1 MTHGAAPR
9 AAGARRAKGV
19 VAMSG
24 SPAGAAKDEGR
35 ASWRES
41 LGRRALTA
49 LVLIPLVVALVFFGG
64 WVAFAGAL
72 LALGIGIS
80 ELRAMFRQRGWRPL
94 IALSAA
100 FGVAALAAARVLV
113 LAPHQLATVLVVAG
127 AAISTLLVLAFG
139 WLILTRHSLDGVV
152 VDWALTLAGAFYLG
166 WPLAFFLLLRGDRL
180 GAANVGFWWLL
191 ALFFMTWANDTFAL
205 LGGHYFGRGGIHPL
219 SPVISPKKTWEGFAG
234 GLIFTVIAAF
244 VFLLA
249 LPALFHQPIPHL
261 GPLDAAIIGVLVAI
275 AATIGDLAE
284 SLLKRGTGVKDSG
297 TIIRGHGGLLDR
309 MDSLLFVVFV
319 VFFYAAYLHALP
331 F

>member
-1 MTHGAAPR
+1 
-9 AAGARRAKGV
+9 
-19 VAMSG
+19 MSE
-24 SPAGAAKDEGR
+24 SPADATGERKDEAP
-35 ASWRES
+35 ASWLQS
-41 LGRRALTA
+41 LGSRALTA
-49 LVLIPLVVALVFFGG
+49 VVLMPVVIALVFFGG
-64 WVAFAGAL
+64 WVAFVGTL
-72 LALGIGIS
+72 VALGVGFS
-80 ELRAMFRQRGWRPL
+80 ELRAMFRQRGWHPL
-94 IALSAA
+94 IVLGAV
-100 FGVAALAAARVLV
+100 FGVVVLADSRALV
-113 LAPHQLATVLVVAG
+113 LAPHALATVLVVMG
-127 AAISTLLVLAFG
+127 AAISALLVLAFG
-139 WLILTRHSLDGVV
+139 WLILTRHSLEGIV

-166 WPLAFFLLLRGDRL
+166 WPLGFFLLLRGDRL

-205 LGGHYFGRGGIHPL
+205 LSGHYFGRGGIHPL

-244 VFLLA
+244 VFLLT